1 MTSRSFTGLV
11 LAAVL
16 LAPAAATAQTRSGG
30 GSTFGLGLLAGAE
43 FGEFSGF
50 QLRLDGE
57 VPIVRANPN
66 LQVAGVLSLS
76 YAGLEDDLS
85 VLEIVPA
92 VRLIYTG
99 GRQFGVYGDLGL
111 GFARASQGDFSD
123 TGATMRIGVGGF
135 YQMNRQVQLPLE
147 LMIHPHFG
155 DYEETTATLMFGAKF
170 RF

>member
-16 LAPAAATAQTRSGG
+16 LAPAAATAQTSGG
-30 GSTFGLGLLAGAE
+30 NTFSLGILGGAE

-50 QLRLDGE
+50 QLRADGE
-57 VPIVRANPN
+57 VPIVRANPR
-66 LQVAGVLSLS
+66 LQVSGVLSLS

-85 VLEIVPA
+85 VLEILPA
-92 VRLIYTG
+92 ARLTYTASP
-99 GRQFGVYGDLGL
+99 QFGVYGDLGL
-111 GFARASQGDFSD
+111 GFARAAQGDNSD
-123 TGATMRIGVGGF
+123 TGATMRIGAGAF
-135 YQMNRQVQLPLE
+135 YQMNRQVAFPFE

-155 DYEETTATLMFGAKF
+155 DYNETTATLMFGAKF